1 MDISGSRTLPFTL
14 GHEIVGTVQAT
25 GPEASDVRVG
35 EIYVAFPWIGCGECD
50 LCAAGA
56 EHHCLQSRALGTHV
70 DGGFSD
76 HVLVPHPRYLFDIGS
91 IDPTLACTYACSGL
105 AAYSA
110 IRRLGTDVRRNLVL
124 IGMGGVGFA
133 GLSIARALLDV
144 EVTVVDLDPAK
155 LEQAKEVGAT
165 HVIDARA
172 TDVAKQIKRATR
184 GGAEAVVDFV
194 GSEESATLGVRA
206 LAKRGVLV
214 VVGLFG
220 GAVTVPLPLFSL
232 KHISILGS
240 ALGSLEEMGELMDLA
255 RSGAVAPIPVAVR
268 PMSTVQHALEDL
280 QQGRV
285 MGRVVL
291 TQQME
296 TTA

>member
-1 MDISGSRTLPFTL
+1 
-14 GHEIVGTVQAT
+14 
-25 GPEASDVRVG
+25 
-35 EIYVAFPWIGCGECD
+35 
-50 LCAAGA
+50 
-56 EHHCLQSRALGTHV
+56 
-70 DGGFSD
+70 
-76 HVLVPHPRYLFDIGS
+76 
-91 IDPTLACTYACSGL
+91 
-105 AAYSA
+105 
-110 IRRLGTDVRRNLVL
+110 
-124 IGMGGVGFA
+124 
-133 GLSIARALLDV
+133 V